1 MRKQT
6 HSAKPQIKSPLRL
19 PSGSIIDRARNDACR
34 LDFVSFIE
42 AVFNLLAPGRPFL
55 MNWHIRTLAY
65 HLEQVRLGRI
75 KRLIINLPP
84 RFLKSLISSIAFPAF
99 VLGHDPTKR
108 LLVISYGL
116 ELAAKFAHDSH
127 ILMSSGLYKGTF
139 PGTRIARNAASEIV
153 TTRGGHRFGTSL
165 DGSVT
170 GRGGDIIIIDDP
182 LKLSDA
188 ESDSKR
194 EHVNDT
200 YRNTI
205 QSRLDDTENG
215 AIVIV
220 MQRLHMDDLCG
231 TVLRHSDGW
240 TVLQLPLIAE
250 RDEQIQIG
258 ENSYHLRRAGE
269 LLHPEYCSQRAVDE
283 RRSQLDEKIFA
294 AQYQQD
300 PLQPLGVMVKR
311 DTIQRYD
318 QLPIRTGSH
327 YILQSWDTA
336 IKADANHDCSV
347 CTTLLVDDRCNFYVV
362 EVLRGRFLYPELKA
376 QAISEAKKHKPNII
390 LIEEAGLGR
399 TLIKALEAAGLPAV
413 GVIPEGDKLTRVS
426 VQLEKFANGQVFFP
440 REAPWLVDLENELFA
455 FPNGRYDDQVDA
467 LIQALAYERP
477 TFLWNDAALKGL
489 ENFTLGLMMRGY

>member
-1 MRKQT
+1 
-6 HSAKPQIKSPLRL
+6 
-19 PSGSIIDRARNDACR
+19 
-34 LDFVSFIE
+34 
-42 AVFNLLAPGRPFL
+42 
-55 MNWHIRTLAY
+55 
-65 HLEQVRLGRI
+65 
-75 KRLIINLPP
+75 
-84 RFLKSLISSIAFPAF
+84 
-99 VLGHDPTKR
+99 
-108 LLVISYGL
+108 
-116 ELAAKFAHDSH
+116 
-127 ILMSSGLYKGTF
+127 
-139 PGTRIARNAASEIV
+139 
-153 TTRGGHRFGTSL
+153 
-165 DGSVT
+165 
-170 GRGGDIIIIDDP
+170 
-182 LKLSDA
+182 
-188 ESDSKR
+188 
-194 EHVNDT
+194 
-200 YRNTI
+200 
-205 QSRLDDTENG
+205 
-215 AIVIV
+215 
-220 MQRLHMDDLCG
+220 
-231 TVLRHSDGW
+231 
-240 TVLQLPLIAE
+240 
-250 RDEQIQIG
+250 
-258 ENSYHLRRAGE
+258 
-269 LLHPEYCSQRAVDE
+269 
-283 RRSQLDEKIFA
+283 
-294 AQYQQD
+294 
-300 PLQPLGVMVKR
+300 MVKR